1 MPLKKGSSPKIVSS
15 NIGELVKSGRP
26 QRQALAIA
34 LKEAG
39 EQRKSTSMTRQK
51 LPFGADLKKYKAV

>member
-1 MPLKKGSSPKIVSS
+1 MPIKKGSSPKVVSS

-34 LKEAG
+34 LKEAS
-39 EQRKSTSMTRQK
+39 ESKKSTSMTRQK
-51 LPFGADLKKYKAV
+51 LPFGSDLRKKK